1 MKHIIEVKTVNTVAR
16 HRASSMTRRA
26 WVTSLLLLAFGVG
39 SAAAWEVEPF
49 DPPDAAVEAAV
60 PLSTF
65 VIERNIPG
73 AGKWSPQELRDIS
86 RKSRDV
92 LEKLGPS
99 IQWVQSYVV
108 DDKVYC
114 VYQAPDKELI
124 ARHAAEAG
132 FPADRISEVKNIISL
147 KTAE

>member
-1 MKHIIEVKTVNTVAR
+1 MKRTIEVTAVNTVAK
-16 HRASSMTRRA
+16 HRASSMTRLA
-26 WVTSLLLLAFGVG
+26 WVTSLLILALGAG

-49 DPPDAAVEAAV
+49 DPPDAAEATQ

-92 LEKLGPS
+92 LEKLGS
-99 IQWVQSYVV
+99 NIQWVQSYIV

-114 VYQAPDKELI
+114 VYRAPNKELI

-132 FPADRISEVKNIISL
+132 FPADRISEVRNIISL
-147 KTAE
+147 QTAE